1 MPRSSRSPEPSV
13 TALVTLLAVTLVA
26 AGVLAY
32 ANSFGGPFVLDDV
45 PSITRNPSIASLWP
59 PQWLNGPP
67 HSATS
72 GRPVLNFTLAL
83 NHALGGLSVAG
94 YHALN
99 LLIHLAAGLALF
111 GVVRRTL
118 TSDRLRS
125 RFGDVAAPLAFA
137 VALVWIVHPLTTGA
151 VTYVVQRGESLSS
164 LFLLLTLYC
173 AIRGWAW
180 GAAIACA
187 LGLGTKE
194 TMVFAPVLV
203 VLWDR
208 LFRQE
213 GARRWRFYGAL
224 AATLI
229 VLFVPMVSE
238 TQGRTAVL
246 RMLGYVGRVPGD
258 EWSPWSYLWTQAD
271 VIAHY
276 LVLVFRPWPLA
287 FDYYD
292 WPQAYSP
299 FDVWPQALLIGALFA
314 LTVLAV
320 VRKWPAGFAG
330 AVFFLVLA
338 PTSSL
343 LPIPTEVAAEHRM
356 YLPLAAVIALTLVS
370 ACALLRARAA
380 DAAPAGLPPRLRLAV
395 ALLLW
400 AAFIGA
406 ATLTRVR
413 NVDYSSAAALWGDAV
428 RKRPGNARARIYYGL
443 ELMASNQYAEA
454 EALMRGAL
462 PFRMDRPTRGSVY
475 LQLGSAVAA
484 QGRLD
489 EATGFLERALEL
501 EPGLHTADLMLAEIR
516 RRKGS

>member
-1 MPRSSRSPEPSV
+1 M
-13 TALVTLLAVTLVA
+13 LVMAGIVA
-26 AGVLAY
+26 Y
-32 ANSFGGPFVLDDV
+32 SNSFRGPFVLDDFA
-45 PSITRNPSIASLWP
+45 SITHNPSIGSLRP
-59 PQWLNGPP
+59 AQWLNAPP
-67 HSATS
+67 RSGTS

-83 NHALGGLSVAG
+83 NHALGGFDVTG

-99 LLIHLAAGLALF
+99 LLIHLAAGLAVF

-118 TSDRLRS
+118 TSDRLRVQ
-125 RFGDVAAPLAFA
+125 FGAAAAPLAFA

-151 VTYVVQRGESLSS
+151 VTYIIQRGESLAC
-164 LFLLLTLYC
+164 LFLLVTLYC
-173 AIRGWAW
+173 AIREWTW

-187 LGLGTKE
+187 LGMGTKE
-194 TMVFAPVLV
+194 TMVLAPVLV
-203 VLWDR
+203 VLWDHM
-208 LFRQE
+208 FRE
-213 GARRWRFYGAL
+213 DGARRWRMYGAL
-224 AATLI
+224 AASLI
-229 VLFVPMVSE
+229 VLFVPMLSE

-246 RMLGYVGRVPGD
+246 RMLGYVGKVHGD
-258 EWSPWSYLWTQAD
+258 QWTPWSYLWTQAD
-271 VIAHY
+271 VITHY
-276 LVLVFRPWPLA
+276 LMLVFRPWPLA

-292 WPQAYSP
+292 WPQAHSP
-299 FDVWPQALLIGALFA
+299 LEVWPQALLISALFG

-356 YLPLAAVIALTLVS
+356 YLPLAAVIALTLI
-370 ACALLRARAA
+370 AAFALVRSRIMTAA
-380 DAAPAGLPPRLRLAV
+380 
-395 ALLLW
+395 ALMFVFIS
-400 AAFIGA
+400 FIGA
-406 ATLTRVR
+406 ASLTRVR

-443 ELMASNQYAEA
+443 ELMASNQYGNA

-462 PFRMDRPTRGSVY
+462 PLEMDRSMRGSVY

-489 EATGFLERALEL
+489 EAIGLLERALEF
-501 EPGLHTADLMLAEIR
+501 EPGLRTADLMRDEIR
-516 RRKGS
+516 RRRGG

>member
-1 MPRSSRSPEPSV
+1 M
-13 TALVTLLAVTLVA
+13 LLAASLVA

-32 ANSFGGPFVLDDV
+32 SNSFRGPFVLDDF
-45 PSITRNPSIASLWP
+45 PAITHNPSIRSLWP
-59 PQWLNGPP
+59 PHWLSAPP
-67 HSATS
+67 RSGTS

-83 NHALGGLSVAG
+83 NHAVGGFDVTG

-118 TSDRLRS
+118 TSDRLRAP
-125 RFGDVAAPLAFA
+125 FGAVAAPLAFA

-151 VTYVVQRGESLSS
+151 VTYIIQRGESLAS
-164 LFLLLTLYC
+164 LCLLLTLYC
-173 AIRGWAW
+173 AIRGWRW
-180 GAAIACA
+180 SAAIACA
-187 LGLGTKE
+187 IGMGAKE
-194 TMVFAPVLV
+194 TMILAPVLV
-203 VLWDR
+203 VLWDHV
-208 LFRQE
+208 FRE
-213 GARRWRFYGAL
+213 DGARRWRVYGAL

-229 VLFVPMVSE
+229 VLVVPMLSE

-246 RMLGYVGRVPGD
+246 RMLGYVGKLQGD
-258 EWSPWSYLWTQAD
+258 EWTPWSYLWTQAD

-276 LVLVFRPWPLA
+276 LALVFKPWPLA

-292 WPQAYSP
+292 WPQARSP
-299 FDVWPQALLIGALFA
+299 FDVWPQALLVSALFA
-314 LTVLAV
+314 LTVVAV

-356 YLPLAAVIALTLVS
+356 YLPLAAVIALTLTS
-370 ACALLRARAA
+370 AFGLVRSRAA
-380 DAAPAGLPPRLRLAV
+380 EPLPSGQAPRLRISV
-395 ALLLW
+395 AFPLM
-400 AAFIGA
+400 FVFVVFTGA
-406 ATLTRVR
+406 ASLTRSR
-413 NVDYSSAAALWGDAV
+413 NVDFSSAAALWGDAV
-428 RKRPGNARARIYYGL
+428 HKRPGNARARIYYGL
-443 ELMASNQYAEA
+443 ELVASNQYAGA

-462 PFRMDRPTRGSVY
+462 PLKMDRSMRGSVY

-489 EATGFLERALEL
+489 EAIDLLERAREF
-501 EPGLHTADLMLAEIR
+501 EPGLRTVDLMLTEIR
-516 RRKGS
+516 RRKGQ

>member
-1 MPRSSRSPEPSV
+1 MPRSTRSPEPSV
-13 TALVTLLAVTLVA
+13 TALVTLLAVSVVV

-32 ANSFGGPFVLDDV
+32 SNSFGGPFVLDDF
-45 PSITRNPSIASLWP
+45 PSITHNPSIWSLWP
-59 PQWLNGPP
+59 PHWLNAPP
-67 HSATS
+67 RSGTS
-72 GRPVLNFTLAL
+72 GRPVLNFTLAV
-83 NHALGGLSVAG
+83 NHALGGFDVTG

-118 TSDRLRS
+118 TSDRLRA
-125 RFGDVAAPLAFA
+125 RYGDTAAPLAFA
-137 VALVWIVHPLTTGA
+137 VALIWIVHPLTTGA
-151 VTYVVQRGESLSS
+151 VTYIIQRGESLGS

-173 AIRGWAW
+173 AIRGWTS

-187 LGLGTKE
+187 LGMGTKE
-194 TMVFAPVLV
+194 TMVLAPVLV
-203 VLWDR
+203 VLWDHF
-208 LFRQE
+208 FRE
-213 GARRWRFYGAL
+213 DGARRWRMYGAL

-238 TQGRTAVL
+238 TQGRTAML
-246 RMLGYVGRVPGD
+246 RMLGYVGRAPGD

-271 VIAHY
+271 VITHY

-292 WPQAYSP
+292 WPQAHSP
-299 FDVWPQALLIGALFA
+299 LDVWPQALLVGTLFA

-356 YLPLAAVIALTLVS
+356 YLPLAAVIALTLI
-370 ACALLRARAA
+370 AAFALMRPQVA
-380 DAAPAGLPPRLRLAV
+380 RLRVGLAFLVMV
-395 ALLLW
+395 AFGM
-400 AAFIGA
+400 FIGA
-406 ATLTRVR
+406 ASLTRVR

-428 RKRPGNARARIYYGL
+428 RKRPGNTRARIYYGL
-443 ELMASNQYAEA
+443 ELMASNQYASA
-454 EALMRGAL
+454 ETLMRDAL
-462 PFRMDRPTRGSVY
+462 PLRMDRSMRGSVY

-489 EATGFLERALEL
+489 EAIDLLERAREF
-501 EPGLHTADLMLAEIR
+501 EPGLRTIDLMLAEIR